1 MNSIVGRTILLA
13 LFSVALIHAET
24 ELPDD
29 YLPITMK
36 IQDGMLAGESEY
48 LEGFMFSMDLPAD
61 SLKKPFDKEE
71 LFNTVRDQNI
81 TGTLTY
87 PNGKTTEIKY
97 EIVDHRG
104 FEDIYMKTTLGY
116 FLWEMIEVRKDEL
129 SFVIYWW
136 YCPPARQVD
145 LEALEMAEQLLADST
160 HWHKTDDRKCEDDIE
175 NERWSLFCAIK
186 YASIEKMGEYNHHNT
201 AMQALRSVVDELM
214 PDHEFGH
221 PLMDFNNLPS
231 TTHHDILFVIEE
243 AKKKIEK
250 ELNH

>member
-1 MNSIVGRTILLA
+1 MNSMVGRTILLA

-61 SLKKPFDKEE
+61 PLKKPFDKEE
-71 LFNTVRDQNI
+71 LFNAVRDQNI

-214 PDHEFGH
+214 SDHEFGH